1 MNNEMFSDRLKA
13 VMKEQSVSQSDLS
26 RMTGMGRSRIS
37 QYVSGQYHPR
47 PEAMKQIADA
57 LKVPSGWLSGEIQET
72 EKPLSVPYAASVLNI
87 RPQMLREGLKARKF
101 PFGYAISKNG
111 LFKYYINPTQF
122 EKYRKEILT

>member
-1 MNNEMFSDRLKA
+1 MMFSDRLKQA
-13 VMKEQSVSQSDLS
+13 MNEQGISQARLS
-26 RMTGMGRSRIS
+26 ELTGMGRSRIS

-47 PEAMKQIADA
+47 PEAIKQIADA

-72 EKPLSVPYAASVLNI
+72 EKSLSVPYAASVLNI

-101 PFGYAISKNG
+101 PFGYAVSKNG

-122 EKYRKEILT
+122 EKYRKDVVVIG